1 MLWSCG
7 KAAASVQ
14 ASGDS
19 CGKAA
24 ASFQASGNS
33 CGKAAASLQPLGDSR
48 GDVDMLRVAAKALV
62 AKYKHSEAQ
71 NPARKQPACL
81 GNAGDESCEA
91 KRPVSLAEAN
101 ARRPIS
107 LAEANAKRPMSL
119 AEANSAIDGKTEAEA
134 ISSAREVVTWQR
146 ATFRNLDDKNVEV
159 KARLAPAAVNTSST
173 GQTIAS
179 TLELAAVFNRQREAL
194 RAAVA
199 ARRAMGLK
207 NITEAKHIAQELD
220 GKRAEADC
228 LHIITPID
236 AQMPVRPALEHE
248 TALEHATGSPAR
260 TKVEVTVFG
269 GFAGSR
275 HAAVE
280 MMKKHEGEDVGRGG
294 KNTSKGSEDPMET
307 VELEGRESHL
317 GLMTAPGM
325 DDSVSGGDATQ
336 SIHKGKRTTEVYLS
350 SGFSKKS

>member
-179 TLELAAVFNRQREAL
+179 TLELAAVFNRQRQLPSLLMMMIPIMRATFHASWAQTKRAPRL
-194 RAAVA
+194 RWMQIPVTRDNTSASSKPYVA
-199 ARRAMGLK
+199 ACVLARRRQMM
-207 NITEAKHIAQELD
+207 E
-220 GKRAEADC
+220 GKLTGIQAVT
-228 LHIITPID
+228 HFWN
-236 AQMPVRPALEHE
+236 LE
-248 TALEHATGSPAR
+248 
-260 TKVEVTVFG
+260 
-269 GFAGSR
+269 
-275 HAAVE
+275 
-280 MMKKHEGEDVGRGG
+280 
-294 KNTSKGSEDPMET
+294 
-307 VELEGRESHL
+307 
-317 GLMTAPGM
+317 
-325 DDSVSGGDATQ
+325 
-336 SIHKGKRTTEVYLS
+336 
-350 SGFSKKS
+350 